1 MPGRE
6 DLAELMKPNLL
17 GISETLLIPLWARAV
32 ETVRQDAIIRDAQAV
47 ELLRKINYDF
57 RKFDKTWMSQ
67 LGVAVRTE
75 LLDRAV
81 TEFIQKHPEAVVIN
95 LGAGLDTR
103 FWRLDNERMRWF
115 DLDLPEV
122 IELRKR
128 YFQESE
134 RCRFIGKSILDRS
147 WVSDLHGSGEAVLLI
162 AEGLLMYLEESEV
175 RSLFD
180 YIAASYP
187 KGEMLLEM
195 LGPWL
200 VGKGQFHDTISKI
213 SGVEFKWSLLNS
225 QDLEG
230 WNPRIKFIEEW
241 YYTDYHQERWGW
253 FGTATRLSFLK
264 KRLANR
270 IVHIRLNP

>member
-1 MPGRE
+1 M
-6 DLAELMKPNLL
+6 AELMKPNLL

-32 ETVRQDAIIRDAQAV
+32 ETARPDAIVRDAQAV
-47 ELLRKINYDF
+47 EVLRKINYDF

-75 LLDRAV
+75 LLDRIV

-103 FWRLDNERMRWF
+103 FWRLDNGKVRWF

-122 IELRKR
+122 IELRR
-128 YFQESE
+128 QYLQESE

-147 WVSDLHGSGEAVLLI
+147 WISDLHGLGEAVLLI

-180 YIAASYP
+180 YLAGSFP
-187 KGEMLLEM
+187 HGEMLMEM

-213 SGVEFKWSLLNS
+213 GGVEFKWSLNNS
-225 QDLEG
+225 RDLER
-230 WNPRIKFIEEW
+230 WNSKIEFLDEW
-241 YYTDYHQERWGW
+241 YYTDFHRERWRW
-253 FGTATRLSFLK
+253 FGIATRIAFLK
-264 KRLANR
+264 KRLSNR
-270 IVHIRLNP
+270 IVHIRFNP

>member
-1 MPGRE
+1 
-6 DLAELMKPNLL
+6 MKSDMS
-17 GISETLLIPLWARAV
+17 GISETLLIPLWARAM
-32 ETVRQDAIIRDAQAV
+32 ETARPDSIIRDALAV

-81 TEFIQKHPEAVVIN
+81 TEFIQRHRKAMVIN

-103 FWRLDNERMRWF
+103 FWRLDNGTMRWF

-122 IELRKR
+122 MELRR
-128 YFQESE
+128 QHLQESE

-147 WVSDLHGSGEAVLLI
+147 WVCDLPWSGEAVLII
-162 AEGLLMYLEESEV
+162 AEGLLMYLEEREV

-180 YIAASYP
+180 YLVGNFP
-187 KGEMLLEM
+187 HGEMLMEM

-200 VGKGQFHDTISKI
+200 VGKGRYQDAVSKI
-213 SGVEFKWSLLNS
+213 SGVEFKWSLQNS
-225 QDLEG
+225 RDFEG
-230 WNPRIKFIEEW
+230 WNPKIKFMEER
-241 YYTDYHQERWGW
+241 YYTDYHHERWGW
-253 FGTATRLSFLK
+253 FGMVTRWSFLK

-270 IVHIRLNP
+270 IVHLRFNP